1 MVFGVNFQSG
11 VAKRYY
17 CEVCERGLGVDFES
31 KDSVGVVTQQALHQ
45 FNLAIQMVPK
55 VLVDTQKMS
64 FS

>member
-1 MVFGVNFQSG
+1 MVFGENFQSG

-31 KDSVGVVTQQALHQ
+31 KDFVGVFTQQALHQ
-45 FNLAIQMVPK
+45 FNLAVQMVPMI
-55 VLVDTQKMS
+55 LADTQLMS